1 MRRIKKFES
10 FTTKY
15 RLPTKVSED
24 EWIKKFHMQSI
35 DTYTKKELDIFEKL
49 KEDNPSLIESCEP
62 NGDETEVSITIF
74 SIIND
79 LIVIYI
85 TKLSDDWYL
94 ILEQCGH
101 EYEEFY
107 ICDEWDEVLGYL
119 SSKNLNLPI

>member
-10 FTTKY
+10 FSTEY
-15 RLPTKVSED
+15 RLPTKVDYE

-49 KEDNPSLIESCEP
+49 KEENPSLIESCEP

-79 LIVIYI
+79 LIQIYI
-85 TKLSDDWYL
+85 SKLSDDWYL

-119 SSKNLNLPI
+119 SSIDLKIS